1 MISRNIESISTSITS
16 IHTYLLNITQHI
28 TNIREAQ
35 FYIHFEWIKIERVC
49 SKYND
54 TILCYVSILHE
65 NNKNVPKLALLAMT
79 WALQLCFR

>member
-1 MISRNIESISTSITS
+1 MIRKFYFTYISKYNSAHNQFSCET
-16 IHTYLLNITQHI
+16 H
-28 TNIREAQ
+28 
-35 FYIHFEWIKIERVC
+35 FYIHFDWIKIEHVC

-79 WALQLCFR
+79 WALQLRFR